1 MAVKYI
7 SMRRSIPFPGCFFV
21 LWESEANLMRKV
33 KVAAKLQAVIPVCF
47 YERAGNK
54 AFNSVAMIDA
64 DGKILEMK
72 SVKKTRWLSYAG
84 RI

>member
-1 MAVKYI
+1 
-7 SMRRSIPFPGCFFV
+7 
-21 LWESEANLMRKV
+21 MRKV

-72 SVKKTRWLSYAG
+72 TVKKTRWLSYAG